1 MFFTGPQQ
9 LAKLVN
15 VAVSAPRHISILR
28 IFFAY
33 LGTLTS
39 LPMSSLKF
47 TVPSL
52 AELHTEVEKKFKVL
66 PCIFQAHVAL
76 AQLEQ
81 KDCIT
86 ISPTGSGKTLTF
98 WIPLLFNNDRIIIIV
113 TALNILGDKNVAELE
128 KLDVSAANI
137 TGDSATDALFKVPLH
152 FLLAYSR

>member
-1 MFFTGPQQ
+1 
-9 LAKLVN
+9 
-15 VAVSAPRHISILR
+15 
-28 IFFAY
+28 
-33 LGTLTS
+33 
-39 LPMSSLKF
+39 MSRLKF

-52 AELHTEVEKKFKVL
+52 AELHTEVEKKFQVL
-66 PCIFQAHVAL
+66 PCIFQACVAL
-76 AQLEQ
+76 AQLKQ

-98 WIPLLFNNDRIIIIV
+98 WIPLLFNNDGIIIIV

-128 KLDVSAANI
+128 KLDISAANI

>member
-1 MFFTGPQQ
+1 MT
-9 LAKLVN
+9 LVN
-15 VAVSAPRHISILR
+15 VAVSAPRHILILR

-33 LGTLTS
+33 LGILTS

-47 TVPSL
+47 TIPSL

-81 KDCIT
+81 KDCVT

-98 WIPLLFNNDRIIIIV
+98 WIPLLFNNDGIIIII
-113 TALNILGDKNVAELE
+113 TALNNVLIEYTINSVNQNVLRCQHSHIY
-128 KLDVSAANI
+128 KLCQSLRCSNSV
-137 TGDSATDALFKVPLH
+137 LRL
-152 FLLAYSR
+152 